1 MTIFNPQRANGT
13 HRAAGT
19 SLHKQHRAI
28 GTSFHKV
35 SRKGNL
41 VKKWLKFVTE
51 FFVFIGFCDEICR
64 FIQLSQIIL
73 VSFAVFNA
81 RKTQHIVVGKI
92 LEDFRYFS

>member
-1 MTIFNPQRANGT
+1 MYTLCYSVQRT
-13 HRAAGT
+13 LCHCER
-19 SLHKQHRAI
+19 SVAI
-28 GTSFHKV
+28 

-41 VKKWLKFVTE
+41 VKKWLKFVAE
-51 FFVFIGFCDEICR
+51 KFGFIGFCDENYR
-64 FIQLSQIIL
+64 FLQLSKIIL